1 MLIRYRKVVRFTET
15 AEKITLAI
23 RAGRSIA
30 NVTQGELSKKAI
42 FQELKDKSSPEQVE
56 ICQRFDKTFQIWR
69 KTEQIA
75 VPYISEFFKVVSE
88 SEPVIYK
95 GVSFNPMIGAYGEN
109 FNLIDFFGWAKE
121 SQFKS
126 IILNASIYAI
136 INEAKSPLVKAF
148 SKDSAKQAIDFILSK
163 ADEYKNV
170 FELTEKREKY
180 LRSIG
185 FSLFPP
191 SEQPLVLEAQQMF
204 KSQRYME
211 CLQEAIIFCA
221 DGSASGKELEIKKY
235 ANYTRYDT
243 NYQRWYSVF
252 VLAEALYLNRAF
264 GVNIK
269 LGPTTESNFDS
280 LIREFMQKL
289 EIPYGFIWYDR
300 GIEKQVPYP
309 EAISFEDSIESIQKK
324 IQNPLVKQ
332 WMEELIKPF
341 ELGEGQKGL
350 GKNIANIIEKVN
362 LNALKSLPRLNAEG
376 EWFLTFPPGACD

>member
-1 MLIRYRKVVRFTET
+1 MET
-15 AEKITLAI
+15 AEKISMAI
-23 RAGRSIA
+23 RPGRSVS
-30 NVTQGELSKKAI
+30 NVTQGGLSTKQI
-42 FQELKDKSSPEQVE
+42 IQDLKGKTNPQLME

-88 SEPVIYK
+88 SEPIIYK
-95 GVSFNPMIGAYGEN
+95 GVSYNPMIGAFGEN

-121 SQFKS
+121 SNFKS

-136 INEAKSPLVKAF
+136 INEAKSPLVRNF
-148 SKDSAKQAIDFILSK
+148 GEDSAKNAIEFIRTKS
-163 ADEYKNV
+163 DDYSNV
-170 FELTEKREKY
+170 FALAEKREKY

-185 FSLFPP
+185 YSLFPP
-191 SEQPLVLEAQQMF
+191 IGQPLVLEALEMF
-204 KSQRYME
+204 KSKQYE
-211 CLQEAIIFCA
+211 NCLQEAIVFCA
-221 DGSASGKELEIKKY
+221 DGPVPGAELIIKKY
-235 ANYTRYDT
+235 ANYTRYNT

-309 EAISFEDSIESIQKK
+309 EAISFEDTKESIEKK
-324 IQNPLVKQ
+324 IRNPLIRN
-332 WMEELIKPF
+332 WMEELLRPF
-341 ELGEGQKGL
+341 GL
-350 GKNIANIIEKVN
+350 GKEQKDMGDTIAEIIEKVK
-362 LNALKSLPRLNAEG
+362 LNAQKPLPRLNAEG